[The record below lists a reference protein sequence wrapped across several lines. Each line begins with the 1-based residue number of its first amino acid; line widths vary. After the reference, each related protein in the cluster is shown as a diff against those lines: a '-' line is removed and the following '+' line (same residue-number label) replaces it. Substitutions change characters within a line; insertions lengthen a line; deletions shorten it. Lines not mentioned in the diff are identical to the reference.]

1 MSNLVLGHDLH
12 EVYSKNQIEQTA
24 MSLSR
29 IAEAMDPDIMEM
41 YSPERINAI
50 CGEFGLRP
58 GQSLDLMNGYDF
70 DTYKDR
76 KGLGQLWKQKIHY

>member
-1 MSNLVLGHDLH
+1 MLSRFVLGHDLH
-12 EVYSKNQIEQTA
+12 EVYSKNQVEQSV

-29 IAEAMDPDIMEM
+29 IAESMNPDITEM

-50 CGEFGLRP
+50 CGEFGLKP
-58 GQSLDLMNGYDF
+58 GLSLDLMNGYDF

-76 KGLGQLWKQKIHY
+76 KRAFGHS